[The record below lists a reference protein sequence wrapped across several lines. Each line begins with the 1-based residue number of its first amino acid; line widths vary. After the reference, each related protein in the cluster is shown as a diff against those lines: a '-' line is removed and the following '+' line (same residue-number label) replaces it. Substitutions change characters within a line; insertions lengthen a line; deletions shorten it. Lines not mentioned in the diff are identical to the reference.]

1 MDLSL
6 ESLLYSPVNQ
16 YFRHLERP
24 IQPMSYFEHSGDK
37 NENQPQPMSFKA
49 GLLDAFSHIKES
61 WNVDRNTAVAFCG
74 NALLKTRDTAMED
87 AYADI

>member
-1 MDLSL
+1 MT
-6 ESLLYSPVNQ
+6 
-16 YFRHLERP
+16 
-24 IQPMSYFEHSGDK
+24 IFEQSGD
-37 NENQPQPMSFKA
+37 NENKTTTAPISFKA

-74 NALLKTRDTAMED
+74 NALLKSRDTAMED